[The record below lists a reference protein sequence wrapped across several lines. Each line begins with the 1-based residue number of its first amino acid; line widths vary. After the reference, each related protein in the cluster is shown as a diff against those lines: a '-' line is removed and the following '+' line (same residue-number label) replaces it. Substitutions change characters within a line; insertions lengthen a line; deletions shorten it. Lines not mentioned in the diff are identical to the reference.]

1 MSLLRLSRVGRS
13 CSPVTCLCLSSPVLC
28 NLVRSNNSS
37 WCCYWSSS
45 WLAISSPVSH
55 CCVSS
60 PVFFVRSNKVGGLH
74 HLALCGC
81 FSLLP
86 LFLLN
91 FLGISVEEEIG
102 HDLPWQVPGDGA
114 PQPEN
119 LSGEHPPHQA
129 DGLCGLVVAR
139 DCNIDELGWGVNIGE
154 SHDGDVSVAT
164 LSDWLMVSP
173 GVSDQKQPGLAES
186 SLDLISEGSWSE
198 AASNG
203 VTANISGELEDS
215 SLSGGPSGHHVHILW
230 VLNSS
235 NSTGSKDQLLP
246 GLLQVNDVDTAG
258 LLLEDVLLHGSLTVV

>member
-55 CCVSS
+55 SCISS
-60 PVFFVRSNKVGGLH
+60 PVFLVRSNKVWSLH

-81 FSLLP
+81 FGLLP

-91 FLGISVEEEIG
+91 LLGISVEEQIG
-102 HDLPWQVPGDGA
+102 HDLPWQVPGNGSS
-114 PQPEN
+114 QPEN
-119 LSGEHPPHQA
+119 LSGKHPPHQA
-129 DGLCGLVVAR
+129 DGLCGLVVAG
-139 DCNIDELGWGVNIGE
+139 DCNIDELGWGVNISE
-154 SHDGDVSVAT
+154 SHDGDVGVAT
-164 LSDWLMVSP
+164 LSDGLMVSP
-173 GVSDQKQPGLAES
+173 WVGNQKQPGLAES
-186 SLDLISEGSWSE
+186 SLDLISECSRSE

-203 VTANISGELEDS
+203 VAANISGELEDS

-235 NSTGSKDQLLP
+235 DSTGSKDQLLP
-246 GLLQVNDVDTAG
+246 GLLQVNDVDTAC
-258 LLLEDVLLHGSLTVV
+258 LLLEDVLLHGSLAVV

>member
-45 WLAISSPVSH
+45 WLAISSPVGHS
-55 CCVSS
+55 CVSS
-60 PVFFVRSNKVGGLH
+60 PVFLVRSNKVWSLH

-91 FLGISVEEEIG
+91 LLGISVEEQIG
-102 HDLPWQVPGDGA
+102 HDLPWQVSGDRA

-119 LSGEHPPHQA
+119 FSGEHPPHQA
-129 DGLCGLVVAR
+129 DGLCGLVVAGN
-139 DCNIDELGWGVNIGE
+139 CNVDELGWGVNIGE

-164 LSDWLMVSP
+164 LSDGLMVGP
-173 GVSDQKQPGLAES
+173 GVSDQKQPWLAES
-186 SLDLISEGSWSE
+186 SLDLISECSRSE

-203 VTANISGELEDS
+203 VAANISGELEDS
-215 SLSGGPSGHHVHILW
+215 SLSSGPCGDHVHILW
-230 VLNSS
+230 VLNSGD
-235 NSTGSKDQLLP
+235 STSSKDQLLP
-246 GLLQVNDVDTAG
+246 GLLEVDDVDTTS
-258 LLLEDVLLHGSLTVV
+258 LLLEDILLHGGLAVI